1 MKRVRLVDVAREAGV
16 HPATASRALSPSA
29 RGEVNQRTVRRVVQA
44 AERLGYV
51 PNTLARG
58 LRTSRSY
65 VAALVI
71 PDITNSLFPPIVRG
85 AEQVLSAAGFT
96 LVLTDTNNDPDTER
110 SQIASMQAHG
120 VDGFII
126 ATARWQDAQMEELA
140 EAGVPTVLV
149 NRRTAKTDL
158 PFVGAED
165 HQGVSMCVDHL
176 ADLGHRNIV
185 HLAGPADTST
195 GRDRSEAF
203 RIAMRERQ
211 LPLRSAVLECSS
223 YSETAGAAGV
233 TRLLESGRSFT
244 AIVAAN
250 DLLALGAM
258 ERLSAAGLHCPRDY
272 SITGFN
278 DLSFMSKLTPPLTTV
293 RVPLAEMGAQ
303 AARTLLDWIGSTAE
317 PPRLQ
322 SLLPGEL
329 IVRGTTSAVES
340 SPVSDLVGA

>member
-1 MKRVRLVDVAREAGV
+1 LVEVAREAGV
-16 HPATASRALSPSA
+16 HPATASRALNPDA
-29 RGEVNQRTVRRVVQA
+29 RSEVNPRTVRRVVQA

-58 LRTSRSY
+58 LRTSRSF

-96 LVLTDTNNDPDTER
+96 LVLTDTNNDPDSER
-110 SQIASMQAHG
+110 GQIASMRAHG

-126 ATARWQDAQMEELA
+126 ATARWQDSLLDELA
-140 EAGVPTVLV
+140 AAGTPTVLV
-149 NRRTAKTDL
+149 NRRTAKSEL

-165 HQGVSMCVDHL
+165 QEGVRLCVDHL

-185 HLAGPADTST
+185 HLAGPSDTST
-195 GRDRSEAF
+195 GRERSSAF
-203 RIAMRERQ
+203 RAAMRMRQ
-211 LPLRSAVLECSS
+211 LPLRSAMLECAS
-223 YSETAGAAGV
+223 YSEAAGAAGAA
-233 TRLLESGRSFT
+233 RLHASGRPFS

-258 ERLSAAGLHCPRDY
+258 EQLAAFGLQCPRDY

-278 DLSFMSKLTPPLTTV
+278 DLSFMSKLTPALTTV
-293 RVPLAEMGAQ
+293 RVPLAEMGAH
-303 AARTLLDWIGSTAE
+303 AARTLLGWIGYQGNPTSL
-317 PPRLQ
+317 RV
-322 SLLPGEL
+322 LLPVEL
-329 IVRGTTSAVES
+329 VIRGTTSPQEH
-340 SPVSDLVGA
+340 VSQSARNR